1 MWKSLFLSSCHPSTS
16 PCPVPSV
23 PSLSHQ
29 LFSTVPLSHQGP
41 LRTQIPWMLHK
52 TQASPLKEDNLI
64 SVISFTWHTEFQ
76 EFLQA
81 VPLWSLDTHQ
91 ANQTR
96 TSTGHVPGSNKK
108 CESDVVVPSSHHKRR
123 VLAGISIYNLHNR
136 LVGRTRT
143 CINHTWV
150 KKEEVRI

>member
-1 MWKSLFLSSCHPSTS
+1 MWKSLFLSTCHPSTS
-16 PCPVPSV
+16 PCPMSSV

-29 LFSTVPLSHQGP
+29 LFSTVLLSHQGP

-64 SVISFTWHTEFQ
+64 LVNSFTCHIEFQ
-76 EFLQA
+76 KFLQA
-81 VPLWSLDTHQ
+81 VPLFVECGH
-91 ANQTR
+91 
-96 TSTGHVPGSNKK
+96 TSGKSDKDKYRSIEK
-108 CESDVVVPSSHHKRR
+108 CKSDLMVPSSHHKRR
-123 VLAGISIYNLHNR
+123 VLAGMSIYNLHTYR

-150 KKEEVRI
+150 KKEEVQI